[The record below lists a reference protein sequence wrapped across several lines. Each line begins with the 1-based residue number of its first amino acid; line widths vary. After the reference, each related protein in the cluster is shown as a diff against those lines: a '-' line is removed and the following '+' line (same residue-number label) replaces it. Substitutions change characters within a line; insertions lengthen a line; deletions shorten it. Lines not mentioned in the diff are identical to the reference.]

1 MNKQDTFN
9 YGSVVVMLVVLAFVF
24 FITYMGW
31 V

>member
-1 MNKQDTFN
+1 MNKQDAFN

-24 FITYMGW
+24 FIAYMDW